1 MEQIRIG
8 VAFVLCILVFLFWQ
22 MFFVEKSGDTQI
34 GDQKEVAQRE
44 AAIDADVELEREEAL
59 QQIETDAEAVF
70 GNEEKDVIRVPE
82 IVSVETPLYTVRITE
97 KGAAV
102 QSVKLNDYRE
112 SASKTS
118 EAKEMI
124 DPENGTGTILLDFKN
139 KNVSGLSDAVFV
151 HQSEKKKI
159 RVGETPEKVVFRW
172 ESKGGIV
179 IEKAYLFSAET
190 YLIDIEVTVE
200 NRSATS
206 LTDSMTL
213 SMIDALPKDAT
224 RLGFT
229 GPSAM
234 VDGQVEELK
243 IKKLSDKN
251 RLGGNITWSAFQ
263 DRYFMSTLIPSQADS
278 LSVTYTLKEE
288 SFLESRI
295 VLPEDSIPVNT
306 KKTYNFQAY
315 FGPKNITL
323 LKQMGHQLERV
334 VDFGWFDWLAR
345 PCLWIMNL
353 IYRFVPNYGVAIILL
368 TILIKAVLWPLGN
381 KSYKSMSQ
389 MKKMQPL
396 MAEIR
401 ERYKDDKQKMNV
413 ELMGLYKTYKVN
425 PLGGCLPMLVQIPVL
440 FALYRMLYQAVELRH
455 EPFIGW
461 IQDLSAP
468 ERMFNFGFSIPFMQD
483 PAGIPVLT
491 ILMGVTMYIQQKMQ
505 PPMGDPAQAKMMMF
519 MPVFLIVICM
529 NLSSGLVLYW
539 FISNILSILQQYYVN
554 KKTT

>member
-1 MEQIRIG
+1 MEQTRIL
-8 VAFVLCILVFLFWQ
+8 VAIVLCFLVLLFWQ
-22 MFFVEKSGDTQI
+22 MFFVENKSGTQVASQNDMVQETTPAAPEMEPALPRETPVEPTA
-34 GDQKEVAQRE
+34 GDVSVNVSRA
-44 AAIDADVELEREEAL
+44 
-59 QQIETDAEAVF
+59 
-70 GNEEKDVIRVPE
+70 PE
-82 IVSVETPLYTVRITE
+82 NITVETPLYAVRITE
-97 KGAAV
+97 MGAAV
-102 QSVKLNDYRE
+102 QSVQLKDYRE
-112 SASKTS
+112 TVSKDS
-118 EAKEMI
+118 GPKELVDPNNEAGTVLI
-124 DPENGTGTILLDFKN
+124 DFDGRT
-139 KNVSGLSDAVFV
+139 VQGLSNAVFT
-151 HQSEKKKI
+151 HQSDIKQV
-159 RVGETPEKVVFRW
+159 RVENKSEQVVFRW
-172 ESKGGIV
+172 QSREGIV
-179 IEKAYLFSAET
+179 IEKTYVFSPDS
-190 YLIDIEVTVE
+190 YLIDIDVTVE
-200 NRSATS
+200 NRTTASFQDRLA
-206 LTDSMTL
+206 L
-213 SMIDALPKDAT
+213 SMVDALPKDAS

-251 RLGGNITWSAFQ
+251 RLSGDITWSAFQ
-263 DRYFMSTLIPSQADS
+263 DRYFMSTIIPSQPTNM
-278 LSVTYTLKEE
+278 SVTYTLKDEA
-288 SFLESRI
+288 FLESRV
-295 VLPEDSIPVNT
+295 VLPETIIAPNT
-306 KKTYNFQAY
+306 QKSFQFQAY
-315 FGPKNITL
+315 FGPKNISI

-345 PCLWIMNL
+345 PCLWVMNF
-353 IYRFVPNYGVAIILL
+353 IYRFLPNYGVAIILL
-368 TILIKAVLWPLGN
+368 TILIKVVLWPLGN

-401 ERYKDDKQKMNV
+401 EKHKDDKQRMNT

-455 EPFIGW
+455 EPFTAW
-461 IQDLSAP
+461 IHDLSAP
-468 ERMFNFGFSIPFMQD
+468 ERLFNFGFSIPFMQD

-491 ILMGVTMYIQQKMQ
+491 ILMGLTMYIQQKMQ

-539 FISNILSILQQYYVN
+539 FISNILSILQQYYVT

>member
-1 MEQIRIG
+1 MEQTRIL
-8 VAFVLCILVFLFWQ
+8 VAIVLCFLVLLFWQ
-22 MFFVEKSGDTQI
+22 MFFVENKGGTQI
-34 GDQKEVAQRE
+34 GDQK
-44 AAIDADVELEREEAL
+44 DVL
-59 QQIETDAEAVF
+59 QQTAPATVEAERDAAEPLEAVT
-70 GNEEKDVIRVPE
+70 ETILPDERKDVSRIPE
-82 IVSVETPLYTVRITE
+82 IITVETPLYTVRMTE

-102 QSVKLNDYRE
+102 QSVKLKEYRE
-112 SASKTS
+112 SVSKAS
-118 EAKEMI
+118 EPKEMV
-124 DPENGTGTILLDFKN
+124 DPENNSGTIILDFKERS
-139 KNVSGLSDAVFV
+139 VRGLGDAVFA
-151 HQSEKKKI
+151 HQSETEKI
-159 RVGETPEKVVFRW
+159 RVGDKPETVVFRW
-172 ESKGGIV
+172 QSQDGV
-179 IEKAYLFSAET
+179 AIEKTYLFYPES

-200 NRSATS
+200 NRSVAS

-251 RLGGNITWSAFQ
+251 RLGGTITWSAFQ
-263 DRYFMSTLIPSQADS
+263 DRYFMSTIIPSQPENI
-278 LSVTYTLKEE
+278 SVSYTLKGE
-288 SFLESRI
+288 SFLESSV
-295 VLPEDSIPVNT
+295 VLPETSIPPNT
-306 KKTYNFQAY
+306 KKAYRFQAY
-315 FGPKNITL
+315 FGPKNISL

-345 PCLWIMNL
+345 PCLWIMNF

-368 TILIKAVLWPLGN
+368 TILIKAALWPLGN

-401 ERYKDDKQKMNV
+401 EKYKDDKQKMNV

-455 EPFIGW
+455 EPFMGW

-468 ERMFNFGFSIPFMQD
+468 ERLFNFGFSIPFMQD

-519 MPVFLIVICM
+519 MPIFLIVICM

-539 FISNILSILQQYYVN
+539 FISNILSILQQYYVT